1 MNLGFSRFDRIMA
14 ENVAKSIRRAE
25 TERYKAEVG
34 AGARVEAA
42 KIGRPPTKIT
52 TGWGPGPEE
61 AGEMERARLTASVG
75 REGIAERATAASEIA
90 RLKGRELGLAE
101 EAFEFEKVFLK
112 KKKKKKGIGAVEEI
126 ESIVASPGY

>member
-14 ENVAKSIRRAE
+14 ENVEKSIRRAE

-34 AGARVEAA
+34 AGARVAAA
-42 KIGRPPTKIT
+42 KIGRPPRTAT
-52 TGWGPGPEE
+52 TAWGPGTD
-61 AGEMERARLTASVG
+61 AGEMARAELAAGVK
-75 REGIAERATAASEIA
+75 REEIGERATAASATA
-90 RLKGRELGLAE
+90 RLKGRELGLME
-101 EAFEFEKVFLK
+101 EAFEFEKAFMK